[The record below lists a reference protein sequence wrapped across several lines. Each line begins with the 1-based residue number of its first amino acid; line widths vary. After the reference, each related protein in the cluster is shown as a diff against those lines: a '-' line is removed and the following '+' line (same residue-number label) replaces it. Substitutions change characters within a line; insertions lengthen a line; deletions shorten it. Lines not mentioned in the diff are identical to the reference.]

1 MKIVN
6 VIGGLGNQMFQYA
19 FALSLKDK
27 FPTEE
32 VLIDT
37 QHFNYLF
44 LKKYKSCNL
53 HNGYEIDKVFKKVS
67 LSVASR
73 KKLSSVTRY
82 IPNYLLSRVA
92 RRFLPKR
99 KTEYVEGKNY
109 VFYPEVY
116 DIQGSCYYEGYWQS
130 VKFHELSKDIIR
142 EEFTFETPN
151 AYNSKIEERITSSPS
166 VGIHVRRGDYLLDPE
181 YKGICDIDYYRRA
194 IEKIGAKGKTFFIFS
209 NDIQWCK
216 ENLLDI
222 LSESADVVFVD
233 GNRGKDSPWDMY
245 LMSKCEHL
253 IIANSSF
260 SWWGAFLN
268 KDVKTVIAPK
278 PWINR
283 DYEIDV
289 YMDNWIKL

>member
-27 FPTEE
+27 FPNEDI
-32 VLIDT
+32 LIDT

-53 HNGYEIDKVFKKVS
+53 HNGYEINKVFKNAS
-67 LSVASR
+67 LPIASR
-73 KKLSSVTRY
+73 KELRLVTRY

-92 RRFLPKR
+92 RRLLAK
-99 KTEYVEGKNY
+99 KNTEYVEEKNY
-109 VFYPEVY
+109 MFYPEVY
-116 DIQGSCYYEGYWQS
+116 EFQGSCYYEGYWQS
-130 VKFHELSKDIIR
+130 VKFHELSKEVIR
-142 EEFTFETPN
+142 KEFSFGYPNTYNFKVEEQI
-151 AYNSKIEERITSSPS
+151 AASSS

-181 YKGICDIDYYRRA
+181 YKGICDLDYYKRA
-194 IEKIGAKGKTFFIFS
+194 IEKIGVEDKTFFIFS

-216 ENLLDI
+216 DNLLNI
-222 LSESADVVFVD
+222 LSHSSDVVFVD
-233 GNRGKDSPWDMY
+233 GNKGKDSPWDMY

-268 KDVKTVIAPK
+268 ENVKTVIAPK
-278 PWINR
+278 TWINR

-289 YMDNWIKL
+289 YMDNWIKV

>member
-27 FPTEE
+27 FPDEDI
-32 VLIDT
+32 LIDT

-53 HNGYEIDKVFKKVS
+53 HNGYEINKVFKGTS
-67 LSVASR
+67 LPVASR
-73 KKLSSVTRY
+73 KELRLVTRY
-82 IPNYLLSRVA
+82 IPNYLLSRVV
-92 RRFLPKR
+92 RRLLANR
-99 KTEYVEGKNY
+99 KTEYVEDKNY

-130 VKFHELSKDIIR
+130 ARFHEHSKEVIR
-142 EEFTFETPN
+142 NEFSFGYPN
-151 AYNSKIEERITSSPS
+151 AYNFKVEEQIKNSSS

-181 YKGICDIDYYRRA
+181 YTGICDLDYYKRA
-194 IEKIGAKGKTFFIFS
+194 IEKIGANDKTFFIFS

-216 ENLLDI
+216 NNLLDL
-222 LSESADVVFVD
+222 LSQSIDVFFVD
-233 GNRGKDSPWDMY
+233 GNKGKDSPWDMY

-268 KDVKTVIAPK
+268 KDVKTVIAPRT
-278 PWINR
+278 WINR

-289 YMDNWIKL
+289 YMDDWIKL